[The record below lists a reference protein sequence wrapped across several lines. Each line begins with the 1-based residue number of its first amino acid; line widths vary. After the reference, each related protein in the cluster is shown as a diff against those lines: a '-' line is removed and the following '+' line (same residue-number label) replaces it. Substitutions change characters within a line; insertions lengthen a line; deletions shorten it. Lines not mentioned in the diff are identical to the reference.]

1 MEVKKMA
8 LTPEEEKRFKELM
21 MERNAYE
28 QQRQMMTHYSGDYG
42 VKPESEEFQAGRTMP
57 RWAQTTLQTAQAL
70 GFGMIP
76 KLTGPKTGEMVRGAT
91 TQFREDYPKT
101 AFGIDVGGSMLPGMM
116 GVGAGPRLMSAGG
129 RTTRLPPTIDMSAG
143 RRIGGAA
150 MAGGV
155 EGGLSGFGYSDATTN
170 PDLMKDILLNAAMGG
185 GGGGASSAA
194 TGVLGA
200 VSRNV
205 GERASEKVA
214 LTESQKRLIQ
224 ALIRDTPEGQDV
236 GPYVAARLRNLGP
249 EAALLDVGEN
259 ARQLADLLATLPGKG
274 KQELRDFV
282 ETRALTRGERMAQAG
297 QESLETGGKRLLS
310 TLDDLAEQRSREAGP
325 LYRQLEGITV
335 TDPSGTIA
343 SIVKRAEQL
352 GATRI
357 ARSLAETQKVT
368 RGGKGWTFK
377 GVETGTYNASDLA
390 NIKEGLDALIEQQ
403 TDAATGKISKLGL
416 SYAELRDKLRSEL
429 IDRTTN
435 AETGQSVY
443 RQALDAW
450 AGPSAT
456 GEAANLGR
464 TVLNRSLSA
473 DQLRK
478 DLLKMSESER
488 EAARIGAF
496 EAIRDKVGTSKAG
509 RTEMMNLVENFVPR
523 EKLELLFGSREKFDQ
538 FYRTMLAE
546 RTMREA
552 DVLGRGS
559 QTAPRQAALGE
570 LNADVALD
578 VGGMASGGPL
588 QFITGATKMWNQA
601 QLPETTRNQLARL
614 LMMRGPQAETD
625 VFDMEAVARKLAE
638 RRARRAAGIGGVG
651 GAGATSATQNR

>member
-1 MEVKKMA
+1 MA
-8 LTPEEEKRFKELM
+8 LTPEELRRLQELENRKR
-21 MERNAYE
+21 
-28 QQRQMMTHYSGDYG
+28 MTHSQS
-42 VKPESEEFQAGRTMP
+42 VMPPVESESEEFQAGRTMP

-76 KLTGPKTGEMVRGAT
+76 KLTGPKTGGMVRGAT
-91 TQFREDYPKT
+91 TQFREDYPNT
-101 AFGIDVGGSMLPGMM
+101 AFGIDVGGSMLPGMI
-116 GVGAGPRLMSAGG
+116 GLGAGPRLMSAGG
-129 RTTRLPPTIDMSAG
+129 RNARLPPTIDMSAG

-170 PDLMKDILLNAAMGG
+170 PDLMRDILFNAAMGG
-185 GGGGASSAA
+185 GGGGVSSAA

-200 VSRNV
+200 VGRNV
-205 GERASEKVA
+205 GERASKKVA
-214 LTESQKRLIQ
+214 LSEAQKRLIQ

-259 ARQLADLLATLPGKG
+259 ARQLADLLATLPGKN

-282 ETRALTRGERMAQAG
+282 EGRAFTRGERMAEAG
-297 QESLETGGKRLLS
+297 QESLETGGKRIVS
-310 TLDDLAEQRSREAGP
+310 TLDDLAEQRSRDAGP
-325 LYRQLEGITV
+325 LYLKLEGISV
-335 TDPSGTIA
+335 SDPTGVIGR
-343 SIVKRAEQL
+343 ILKFAEER
-352 GATRI
+352 GATSN
-357 ARSLAETQKVT
+357 ARVLAEAKQVTQ
-368 RGGKGWTFK
+368 GGKGWTYK
-377 GVETGTYNASDLA
+377 GSEGGQYNAADLA
-390 NIKEGLDALIEQQ
+390 NIKEGLDTLIENE
-403 TDAATGKISKLGL
+403 TDKATGKISKLGK
-416 SYAELRDKLRSEL
+416 SYIDVRDRLRSE
-429 IDRTTN
+429 IIKGTTDSRTG
-435 AETGQSVY
+435 ESVY

-450 AGPSAT
+450 AGPSAA

-464 TVLNRSLSA
+464 TVLDPSVSA

-478 DLLKMSESER
+478 DLSKMSNSEL
-488 EAARIGAF
+488 EAFRIGAF
-496 EAIRDKVGTSKAG
+496 EAIRSKVGTSKGG

-523 EKLELLFGSREKFDQ
+523 EKLQIVFGSPEKFDQ
-538 FYRTMLAE
+538 FYRTMVAE

-559 QTAPRQAALGE
+559 QTTARQTALGE

-578 VGGMASGGPL
+578 VGGMASGSPVN
-588 QFITGATKMWNQA
+588 FITSGTRLWNQA

-614 LMMRGPQAETD
+614 LMMRGSQAETD

-651 GAGATSATQNR
+651 GASATSATQNR